1 MKFTVDRDALL
12 RPLQLL
18 AGVVERR
25 QTLQVLANVLIVAKG
40 STVEIV
46 GTDLEVELHVRV
58 ENVRVEQEGSTTLP
72 TRKLGDIF
80 RSFGEGAQVSVQLE
94 ADRSIVRSGRSRFVL
109 ATLPAADF
117 PRTGGGVADFS
128 LVLSQTDVRSL
139 IDRVSFAMA
148 QQDVRFFL
156 NGMLL
161 EVGPDYVRSVATDG
175 HRMAMFTLKGIV
187 GAGERRQVILPR
199 KGVLELARLLDGS
212 ENTCQ
217 FVFGKSHVSV
227 SIGGYTLTTKLVDG
241 QFPDYEKVIPKSL
254 SRSFVGSRET
264 LKDAFSRVAILSN
277 EKYRGVRLKLEPE
290 LLTVQANNPEQEE
303 AEEVVAVQYEGA
315 PVEIG
320 FNVAYLLDVM
330 NVLGTPD
337 VKFGISDANSSAL
350 IESPGHEDAVYVV
363 MPMRL

>member
-18 AGVVERR
+18 TGVVERR
-25 QTLQVLANVLIVAKG
+25 QTLQVLANVLLVAKG

-58 ENVRVEQEGSTTLP
+58 ENVQVEQEGLTTLS
-72 TRKLGDIF
+72 TRKLAEIF
-80 RSFGEGAQVSVQLE
+80 RSFGEGAQVSVQQD
-94 ADRSIVRSGRSRFVL
+94 ADRAIVRSGRSRFLL
-109 ATLPAADF
+109 ASLTASDF

-128 LVLSQTDVRSL
+128 VGLSQTDVRSL
-139 IDRVSFAMA
+139 IDRVGFAMA

-161 EVGPDYVRSVATDG
+161 EVGHDYVRSVATDG
-175 HRMAMFTLKGIV
+175 HRMAMYTLKGVV
-187 GAGERRQVILPR
+187 GTGERRQVILPR

-212 ENTCQ
+212 ETVCQ

-241 QFPDYEKVIPKSL
+241 QFPDYEKVVPKSL
-254 SRSFVGSRET
+254 SRSFVGNREM
-264 LKDAFSRVAILSN
+264 LRDAFSRVAILSN
-277 EKYRGVRLKLEPE
+277 EKYRGVRLKLESE
-290 LLTVQANNPEQEE
+290 QLVVQANNPEQEE
-303 AEEVVAVQYEGA
+303 AEEVVAVQYDGA

-330 NVLGTPD
+330 NVLATEE

-350 IESPGHEDAVYVV
+350 IESPGQEEAVYVV

>member
-18 AGVVERR
+18 TGVVERR
-25 QTLQVLANVLIVAKG
+25 QTLQVLANVLLVANG
-40 STVEIV
+40 STVEVV

-58 ENVRVEQEGSTTLP
+58 ENVKVEREGTTTLP
-72 TRKLGDIF
+72 TRKLADIF
-80 RSFGEGAQVSVQLE
+80 RSFAEGAQVSIQLE
-94 ADRSIVRSGRSRFVL
+94 ADRAIVRSGRSRFAL

-128 LVLSQTDVRSL
+128 IVLSQSNVRSL
-139 IDRVSFAMA
+139 VDQVGFAMA

-175 HRMAMFTLKGIV
+175 HRLAMYTLKGVV
-187 GAGERRQVILPR
+187 GTGERRQVVLPR
-199 KGVLELARLLDGS
+199 KGVLELARLLDGT
-212 ENTCQ
+212 ENVCQ

-227 SIGGYTLTTKLVDG
+227 SVGGYTLTTKLVDG
-241 QFPDYEKVIPKSL
+241 QFPDYEKVVPRTI
-254 SRSFVGSRET
+254 SRSFVGIRET
-264 LKDAFSRVAILSN
+264 LRDAFSRVAILSN

-290 LLTVQANNPEQEE
+290 LLSVQANNPEQEE
-303 AEEVVAVQYEGA
+303 AEEAVAVDYEGS

-320 FNVAYLLDVM
+320 FNVAYLLDVL
-330 NVLGTPD
+330 NVLTSTS
-337 VKFGISDANSSAL
+337 VTFGISDANSSAL
-350 IESPGHEDAVYVV
+350 IESPGNEDSVYVV

>member
-18 AGVVERR
+18 SGVVERR
-25 QTLQVLANVLIVAKG
+25 QTLQVLSNVLLVAKG

-58 ENVRVEQEGSTTLP
+58 DDVRIEQEGSTTVS
-72 TRKLGDIF
+72 TRKLAEIF
-80 RSFGEGAQVSVQLE
+80 RSFGEGVQVHIQQDG
-94 ADRSIVRSGRSRFVL
+94 DRAIVRSGRSRFVL
-109 ATLPAADF
+109 ATLSATDF
-117 PRTGGGVADFS
+117 PRTGGGIADFN
-128 LVLSQTDVRSL
+128 VTMSQTDVRSL
-139 IDRVSFAMA
+139 IDRVGFAMA

-161 EVGPDYVRSVATDG
+161 EVGHDYVRSVATDG
-175 HRMAMFTLKGIV
+175 HRMAMYTLKGVV
-187 GAGERRQVILPR
+187 GTGERRQVILPR
-199 KGVLELARLLDGS
+199 KGVLELARLLEGS
-212 ENTCQ
+212 ETACQ

-227 SIGGYTLTTKLVDG
+227 SVAGYTLTTKLVDG
-241 QFPDYEKVIPKSL
+241 QFPDYEKVVPKSL
-254 SRSFVGSRET
+254 SRSFVGNRET
-264 LKDAFSRVAILSN
+264 LRDAFSRVAILSN

-290 LLTVQANNPEQEE
+290 QLAVQANNPEQEE
-303 AEEVVAVQYEGA
+303 AEELVAIQYDGL

-330 NVLGTPD
+330 NVLSTSE

-350 IESPGHEDAVYVV
+350 IESPGQDEAVYVV